1 MTSSLLPCT
10 TKTGVQRRKAGKR
23 GCRLARRAWRG
34 ANRDIPVPALPPDRR
49 RAGPRPAPAALRHR
63 GGLVG
68 LRGALAC
75 SQRCG
80 CACTVGVARTCRKA
94 PAAPAAGAA
103 PELSGE
109 CGARQRRAVDVGRGT
124 RRVAGLAGC
133 AGRLAR
139 CAQLVAITL
148 HLSRSVLLEPE
159 LLMRPRAPGA
169 MQPTLFFSSAGRH
182 QPVSCLVG
190 GASHLVSFYE
200 QLKQP
205 RLAVQPGHPVCRRK
219 GSLCR
224 ARLAGTRRLLSWHSS

>member
-1 MTSSLLPCT
+1 MLP
-10 TKTGVQRRKAGKR
+10 AL
-23 GCRLARRAWRG
+23 RLCLYGRRG
-34 ANRDIPVPALPPDRR
+34 AHVPESSC
-49 RAGPRPAPAALRHR
+49 GT
-63 GGLVG
+63 
-68 LRGALAC
+68 
-75 SQRCG
+75 RCR
-80 CACTVGVARTCRKA
+80 CCARTFWGVRCK
-94 PAAPAAGAA
+94 AAPR
-103 PELSGE
+103 SG
-109 CGARQRRAVDVGRGT
+109 CGARDAACRWP
-124 RRVAGLAGC
+124 
-133 AGRLAR
+133 GRLCWPPGQVRSA
-139 CAQLVAITL
+139 AVQLVAITL

>member
-1 MTSSLLPCT
+1 MLSALLCVNSSASKRSALRSHLVVLPVHDFLLVALHDQ
-10 TKTGVQRRKAGKR
+10 TGVQRRRAGKR

-34 ANRDIPVPALPPDRR
+34 ASRDIPVPALPPDRR

-139 CAQLVAITL
+139 CAQLL
-148 HLSRSVLLEPE
+148 CSLLPSRC
-159 LLMRPRAPGA
+159 
-169 MQPTLFFSSAGRH
+169 T
-182 QPVSCLVG
+182 
-190 GASHLVSFYE
+190 
-200 QLKQP
+200 
-205 RLAVQPGHPVCRRK
+205 
-219 GSLCR
+219 
-224 ARLAGTRRLLSWHSS
+224 